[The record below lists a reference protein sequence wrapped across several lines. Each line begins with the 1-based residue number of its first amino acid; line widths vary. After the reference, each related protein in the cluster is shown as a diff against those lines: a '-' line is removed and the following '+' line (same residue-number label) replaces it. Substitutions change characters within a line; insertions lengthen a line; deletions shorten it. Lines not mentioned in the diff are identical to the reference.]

1 MRALLNSLERAGA
14 LDRPGD
20 RVQRATFVVLGSQ
33 RVRDFLHGVWLGH
46 PLHPALVQVPLG
58 AWISG
63 AIVDLMPGQRRA
75 ATALHAVGTA
85 SAVPAAIAGLNDWS
99 GLSRDQRR
107 VGLVHAVANSVG
119 TALFTGSLMA
129 RRRGSYNL
137 GRSLSYLGLVVV
149 NVGAYI
155 GGHLAYKQAAQVNQ
169 AAPELHHISEGWHQ
183 IADLSTI
190 PHETL
195 VTREI
200 DDVSVVL
207 YRDSDD
213 ITVLL
218 ERCAHQGG
226 PLGSGQLIR
235 NNGHAC
241 VVCPWHGS
249 TFDLHDGEVVHGPA
263 GTDQPTLPSRVTDG
277 VVEVRLP

>member
-1 MRALLNSLERAGA
+1 MNSLERASG

-20 RVQRATFVVLGSQ
+20 RLQRASFGVLRSQ

-46 PLHPALVQVPLG
+46 PLHPALVQVPIG
-58 AWISG
+58 AWSSG
-63 AIVDLMPGQRRA
+63 TIVDLMPGQRRA
-75 ATALHAVGTA
+75 ATALLAVGTA
-85 SAVPAAIAGLNDWS
+85 SAVPAATAGLNDWA

-107 VGLVHAVANSVG
+107 VGLVHAMANFAG
-119 TALFTGSLMA
+119 LALFTGSLVA
-129 RRRGSYNL
+129 RRQGRYNL
-137 GRSLSYLGLVVV
+137 GRSLSYLGLIVVGG
-149 NVGAYI
+149 GAYI

-200 DDVSVVL
+200 DNVSVVL
-207 YRDSDD
+207 YRDGDD
-213 ITVLL
+213 LTVLL

-235 NNGHAC
+235 DNGQAR

-249 TFDLHDGEVVHGPA
+249 TFELHSGEVVHGPA
-263 GTDQPTLPSRVTDG
+263 GTDQLTLPSRVRDG
-277 VVEVRLP
+277 AVEVRLP